1 MYGHA
6 EEHEHQDPKD
16 SHHCTDPLC
25 CIIFIVALVAFGGVY
40 IEALKDGNLSKLY
53 HGIDG
58 NGKVC
63 GVDPEVANEPML
75 YWCAAWSQG
84 FSTGPTPSSV
94 NLSNPICVSACP
106 GAAIHGSVDQI
117 LASVPQCSFVNGQSM
132 SYQTIILM
140 DRYCIPDKSV
150 PGLEAI
156 YNQVI
161 TGELDEAISQRTES
175 LSSIPSAWPV
185 LVGAFFVAVV
195 LGYIYLLLLKCCA
208 EPLVW
213 LTMILSILSLASF
226 GTYLWTNAA
235 SMGGSE
241 VPDNMKNHA
250 ETGAKIG
257 AVVCWVLAALGAL
270 AICCLCNSIRTAA
283 AVIEVSVEVI
293 WEMPALLIMPVLK
306 AILNGVM
313 AACLVYGFLMLW
325 TCFPIESYGD
335 GLSRNF
341 KPSGWQVFQI
351 FFYLLI
357 AYWILAFLKALYE
370 FVVAFAVADY
380 YFTPY
385 DMDGEKD
392 VGHCYVCDGYR
403 LGLITHGGSLAFGSF
418 IIAFITLIQKTI
430 EFIDKEQ
437 KAATG
442 GGNAILHCILCCC
455 LCCIS
460 CLKEMVE
467 YINKN
472 AYIDMAVTSNGFCAA
487 AKNALAMIAQL
498 GGTMAILNGATYAF
512 TFFGTALIGIGVGFL
527 TDFVVRQGSFVDQES
542 SFYVADP
549 DMVTLIGIIIG
560 VVVALVFM
568 DLFDMASDTLL
579 YCYGHDLATG
589 SSGYTAPPP
598 LKELFHDEDQHLKS
612 QGVH

>member
-6 EEHEHQDPKD
+6 EEDEHYDPKD

-25 CIIFIVALVAFGGVY
+25 CIIFVVSLVAFGGVY
-40 IEALKDGNLSKLY
+40 IGALKDGNMSKLY

-75 YWCAAWSQG
+75 YWCATWSQG
-84 FSTGPTPSSV
+84 FSGAVPAAV

-106 GAAIHGSVDQI
+106 GAAVNGSVDQI
-117 LASVPQCSFVNGQSM
+117 LAPVPECASVNGESM
-132 SYQTIILM
+132 AYQTIILM
-140 DRYCIPDKSV
+140 DRYCVPDKSV
-150 PGLEAI
+150 PALESV

-161 TGELDEAISQRTES
+161 TGELDEAITQSTES

-195 LGYIYLLLLKCCA
+195 AGYIYLLLLKCCA

-213 LTMILSILSLASF
+213 ATMIISILSLAAF
-226 GTYLWTNAA
+226 GTYLWTNAG
-235 SMGGSE
+235 SMGGSD
-241 VPDNMKNHA
+241 VPDNMQSHA
-250 ETGAKIG
+250 ELGAKIG
-257 AVVCWVLAALGAL
+257 AVVCWVLAALGVL
-270 AICCLCNSIRTAA
+270 GICCLCSSIRTAA

-293 WEMPALLIMPVLK
+293 WEMPALLVMPVLK

-313 AACLVYGFLMLW
+313 AAFLVYGFLMLF
-325 TCFPIESYGD
+325 TCAPIETYGD

-341 KPSGWQVFQI
+341 KPTGWLLFEI

-357 AYWILAFLKALYE
+357 AYWLMAFLKALYE

-385 DMDGEKD
+385 DMHGEKD
-392 VGHCYVCDGYR
+392 VGHFYVCHGYQ
-403 LGLITHGGSLAFGSF
+403 LGLITHAGSLAFGSF
-418 IIAFITLIQKTI
+418 IIAFICLIQKTL

-437 KAATG
+437 KAASG
-442 GGNAILHCILCCC
+442 GGNAILSCILCCC
-455 LCCIS
+455 LCCVS
-460 CLKEMVE
+460 CFKEIIE
-467 YINKN
+467 FINKN

-487 AKNALAMIAQL
+487 ARNAMAMIAQL

-512 TFFGTALIGIGVGFL
+512 TFFGTALIGVAVGFL
-527 TDFVVRQGSFVDQES
+527 TNFVVRQGSFVDQES
-542 SFYVADP
+542 SYYVADP
-549 DMVTLIGIIIG
+549 DMVTLIAIIIG

-589 SSGYTAPPP
+589 SSGYTAPAA
-598 LKELFHDEDQHLKS
+598 LKELFHDQDQHLKS
-612 QGVH
+612 QGGH